1 MVERGPCPHSSH
13 EVAMSDNLDIWN
25 RLGRTDPAHT
35 KGFKRAG
42 GFSGTAIKP
51 IYTDQKMTE
60 VFGPCGDGWGYSEP
74 TFQLVP
80 APDGQ
85 TAVYCWLSVWYR
97 KADGTR
103 SEPVH
108 GVGGDFAVKK
118 FSSGMVVDDEGFKKA
133 FTDALGN
140 AMKHLG
146 MSADVHM
153 GRFDDS
159 KYVAELKREFA
170 EQPAPPPDL
179 RNVHDLHTNG
189 KPIIRNASQETA
201 GKMLTK
207 LWTIQGDAV
216 AVWLQR
222 DDVKRAL
229 ASLDE
234 VDRHR
239 VEDMAEE
246 RNALGNLEAAQ

>member
-1 MVERGPCPHSSH
+1 MTN
-13 EVAMSDNLDIWN
+13 NLDIWN

-118 FSSGMVVDDEGFKKA
+118 FSSGIVVDDEGFKKA

-159 KYVAELKREFA
+159 KYVAGLKREFEQEAAA
-170 EQPAPPPDL
+170 EQDDSRARFLAACRQHISDAADPVAL
-179 RNVHDLHTNG
+179 RQWW
-189 KPIIRNASQETA
+189 AS
-201 GKMLTK
+201 
-207 LWTIQGDAV
+207 
-216 AVWLQR
+216 
-222 DDVKRAL
+222 DDQKRARRDY
-229 ASLDE
+229 SLTQDE
-234 VDRHR
+234 VDSLKTAFGDRLQQLAPR
-239 VEDMAEE
+239 AV
-246 RNALGNLEAAQ
+246 G

>member
-1 MVERGPCPHSSH
+1 V
-13 EVAMSDNLDIWN
+13 SDNLSIWN
-25 RLGRTDPAHT
+25 KLGRTDPAHT

-97 KADGTR
+97 KTDGTR

-159 KYVAELKREFA
+159 KYVAELKREFS
-170 EQPAPPPDL
+170 
-179 RNVHDLHTNG
+179 
-189 KPIIRNASQETA
+189 SQ
-201 GKMLTK
+201 KQD
-207 LWTIQGDAV
+207 QGDP
-216 AVWLQR
+216 
-222 DDVKRAL
+222 DK
-229 ASLDE
+229 ASLEFVAACKKRIADAPDTATLAGWWNTE
-234 VDRHR
+234 ERKNAFRDFDLTDSECRELQQLVTAR
-239 VEDMAEE
+239 VE
-246 RNALGNLEAAQ
+246 ALKPRAVS

>member
-1 MVERGPCPHSSH
+1 
-13 EVAMSDNLDIWN
+13 MSDNLSIWN
-25 RLGRTDPAHT
+25 KLGRTDPAHT

-170 EQPAPPPDL
+170 EPIERPTQP
-179 RNVHDLHTNG
+179 RTNG
-189 KPIIRNASQETA
+189 HATSEPTASQLMAREMSA
-201 GKMLTK
+201 R
-207 LWTIQGDAV
+207 LWKVSGPDAV
-216 AVWLQR
+216 KVITADETFRQQFR
-222 DDVKRAL
+222 D
-229 ASLDE
+229 LDE
-234 VDRHR
+234 DDRQR
-239 VEDMAEE
+239 VGDLIKE
-246 RNALGNLEAAQ
+246 RRAIA

>member
-1 MVERGPCPHSSH
+1 MT
-13 EVAMSDNLDIWN
+13 DNLDIWN
-25 RLGRTDPAHT
+25 RLSRTDPAHT

-97 KADGTR
+97 KTDGTR
-103 SEPVH
+103 SDPVH

-153 GRFDDS
+153 GRFDDN

-170 EQPAPPPDL
+170 EPAVPAGPPPMSVD
-179 RNVHDLHTNG
+179 HMLHEIGACSDDEAMRRLKQDTSF
-189 KPIIRNASQETA
+189 RA
-201 GKMLTK
+201 GYKAADELS
-207 LWTIQGDAV
+207 
-216 AVWLQR
+216 R
-222 DDVKRAL
+222 KRIEQAL
-229 ASLDE
+229 AKA
-234 VDRHR
+234 
-239 VEDMAEE
+239 AE
-246 RNALGNLEAAQ
+246 GEAA